1 MFFGPFRLSCTCVS
15 GCRGEAFLFK
25 KFIYLFVWALS
36 HLTWDLHY
44 IMQDLSWKCMEYLV
58 MACGLLSN
66 CGAWLQS
73 MQVQ

>member
-1 MFFGPFRLSCTCVS
+1 MFLGPFRLSCTCVS
-15 GCRGEAFLFK
+15 GCRGEAFLLK
-25 KFIYLFVWALS
+25 KIIYLFVWVLS

-44 IMQDLSWKCMEYLV
+44 IMQDLSWQRTDYLV
-58 MACGLLSN
+58 MACGLLSS